1 MLPSTAADLAE
12 LIVVIARR
20 QECAKIAAECYG
32 KSPDSRLRQE
42 QSDAIKTIESDCI
55 DKLLP
60 TLLTWQSFMDNPQE
74 RIREA
79 LEKIA
84 IYNKA
89 DCEACPHWV
98 AKNCENVCGLVAG
111 LSAEVKLAFAALR
124 AAQAAQ
130 VDKEKLE
137 QRVKELEARV
147 HELEFEP
154 LSMHRQFQAKQGE
167 VDLWEKRYN
176 EAIKYIEGVR
186 DYLEKQ
192 HQEEAMRI
200 VFAQGLREM
209 EENVSSA
216 IALAIHLDH
225 LITPKGESNGS

>member
-1 MLPSTAADLAE
+1 MPAMPDTYEDRVAQGESPEQARDEVCLNTLQQELGVSYHALVWSWKKDGFEPPTIAE
-12 LIVVIARR
+12 WNKVCR
-20 QECAKIAAECYG
+20 
-32 KSPDSRLRQE
+32 
-42 QSDAIKTIESDCI
+42 AI
-55 DKLLP
+55 
-60 TLLTWQSFMDNPQE
+60 
-74 RIREA
+74 
-79 LEKIA
+79 
-84 IYNKA
+84 
-89 DCEACPHWV
+89 
-98 AKNCENVCGLVAG
+98 
-111 LSAEVKLAFAALR
+111 R

-130 VDKEKLE
+130 EDKEKLE

-192 HQEEAMRI
+192 HMEIAMRE